1 MTENNEYAEIKQ
13 HVGESFLIE
22 GLIFSISW
30 HKNPLTTKEEDNAIM
45 VKCADEDIYF
55 IENPKD
61 SLKSI
66 VDKIT
71 SALKDAKANK
81 ASGESIQD
89 YIRFTTSLKNLQ
101 HNIKLMEY
109 TLKGLKIEINK
120 MRDVLQSREGEN

>member
-22 GLIFSISW
+22 GLIFSVGW
-30 HKNPLTTKEEDNAIM
+30 NKNPLTTKEEDNAIM

-66 VDKIT
+66 IDKIT
-71 SALKDAKANK
+71 SALEDAKANK
-81 ASGESIQD
+81 ASGVSTQD
-89 YIRFTTSLKNLQ
+89 YIRCTTSLNNLRR
-101 HNIKLMEY
+101 NVKLAQY
-109 TLKGLKIEINK
+109 TLKEVMREIDK
-120 MRDVLQSREGEN
+120 MRDVLQGKE